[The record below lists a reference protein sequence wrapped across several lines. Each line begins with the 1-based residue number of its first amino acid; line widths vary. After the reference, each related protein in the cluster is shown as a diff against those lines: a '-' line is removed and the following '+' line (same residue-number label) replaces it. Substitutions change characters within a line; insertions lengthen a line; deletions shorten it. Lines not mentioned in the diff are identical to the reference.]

1 MPFPLGG
8 IFFSS
13 ITFSSSASG
22 NLSFMCFQSKLLA
35 LQTSA
40 SLLCTLLG
48 HQGLAGDPRQTPAPA
63 RIFLEWSF
71 LLVSDN
77 FPSFSDIVMPLKRKI
92 FFCISSSILSALNQ
106 EVSPDSFCQK
116 QTIYI
121 FTHLEFIFICGVR
134 QRSKNSATIFTVPP
148 FSSDVVSLNHFFFS
162 AACSSLMW
170 ESLFPDQG
178 RTWAAAWRALI
189 LPTRPPGN
197 SLSQFFFH
205 VLTTQ
210 LCLIFNIFAIFSLF
224 FFFFFFFFC
233 LF

>member
-121 FTHLEFIFICGVR
+121 FTHLEFIFIYGVR
-134 QRSKNSATIFTVPP
+134 QGSKNSATIFTVPP
-148 FSSDVVSLNHFFFS
+148 FSSDVVSLNHFFFF
-162 AACSSLMW
+162 CSLQQLDVGISVPRPGKNLGCSM
-170 ESLFPDQG
+170 ESTDPTHQTTREFPKSIFFPCSYYLALF
-178 RTWAAAWRALI
+178 
-189 LPTRPPGN
+189 N
-197 SLSQFFFH
+197 F
-205 VLTTQ
+205 
-210 LCLIFNIFAIFSLF
+210 
-224 FFFFFFFFC
+224 
-233 LF
+233 